1 MIDLRKQII
10 GSALLILSITAQAQS
25 VWHCSREPALGRGAS
40 EQLQAATNKDDFF
53 QISSMSTN
61 IDTIG
66 ITLRDLMDVYAGM
79 PVRIGGQALTACFN
93 NDNSPVNKEALTTLG
108 LNTNA
113 MSAMSRK
120 SSIVRSQL
128 VWVSNDDDMMRCIV
142 RNHPAVG
149 YFNDVQESG
158 EFGPCF

>member
-40 EQLQAATNKDDFF
+40 EQLQAATNKDDLF

-61 IDTIG
+61 VDTIG

-93 NDNSPVNKEALTTLG
+93 NDNTPANEEALTTLG

-128 VWVSNDDDMMRCIV
+128 VWVSNDADMMRCIV

-149 YFNDVQESG
+149 YFNDVQKTG

>member
-1 MIDLRKQII
+1 MMALRKQIV
-10 GSALLILSITAQAQS
+10 GSALLILSLTSHAQS
-25 VWHCSREPALGRGAS
+25 VWHCSREPALGQGS
-40 EQLQAATNKDDFF
+40 FEQVQAATPKDDLF

-79 PVRIGGQALTACFN
+79 PVRIGGKALTACFN
-93 NDNSPVNKEALTTLG
+93 SDNNPASEEALSTLG
-108 LNTNA
+108 LNANA

-128 VWVSNDDDMMRCIV
+128 VWVSNDADMMRCIV
-142 RNHPAVG
+142 RHYPAVG
-149 YFNDVQESG
+149 YFNDVQDTG
-158 EFGPCF
+158 EVGPCF